1 MNLVLLS
8 PSSLGNEHLDHLTAV
23 ITIQEYFSASS
34 SWQLI
39 KNTIRD
45 LCPFTLA
52 EGTNRSYFEFILKY
66 ITAFFHL
73 NYSHL
78 LIDIEVLL
86 SL

>member
-1 MNLVLLS
+1 MNPVLLS
-8 PSSLGNEHLDHLTAV
+8 SSNLGNGHLDHLTAV
-23 ITIQEYFSASS
+23 ITIQEYFSATS

-39 KNTIRD
+39 KSTIRD

-52 EGTNRSYFEFILKY
+52 EGTNRSYFELILKY
-66 ITAFFHL
+66 ITVFFYL

-78 LIDIEVLL
+78 LIDIVVLL